1 MNNMRSM
8 CHNCD
13 SLQMAEYRKQLEQK
27 VWQPGFAQPI
37 MTMDEWADKEF
48 KMFQEMEDKNK
59 KANEKNQLEAEED
72 SDRDDIND
80 KKTKKARDWDDWKD
94 ENEKGAGN
102 RMGK

>member
-1 MNNMRSM
+1 MKPL

-13 SLQMAEYRKQLEQK
+13 STQIAEYRKQLEQK

-37 MTMDEWADKEF
+37 MTMDEWIDGEVE
-48 KMFQEMEDKNK
+48 MFQKMEEKNK
-59 KANEKNQLEAEED
+59 IANEKNKLEAEED
-72 SDRDDIND
+72 SDKDEIND

-94 ENEKGAGN
+94 EHEKGAGN